1 MNASDS
7 VPVPPSSKEVES
19 VVRRSADLTVAAAL
33 ASRATTDPEGT
44 FLIFEDDTVTFGQME
59 TRAEALAASLHGLG
73 IKPGD
78 RVAVVMPSWPEFVI
92 SMFAVAKLGAVL
104 VPLNP
109 RLTADDLRYTLRHS
123 EAVAAITAE
132 TLQDL
137 DFLQLF
143 EELLAQLPDLQHV
156 ITVGEEDLWH
166 DDRVFQFEDL
176 LSAGGGRDYSAN
188 SPPSADE
195 VFAILYTAGTTG
207 KPKGVELT
215 HANLLQVAGSTAD
228 ALGLDQ
234 DDRVVGIMALFHVFG
249 LGPGILGSLLAGA
262 ALVLQDEF
270 GPAGALDLVERHRA
284 TVHYGVPTLFV
295 AELREQ
301 AKVPRDLTSLRRGLV
316 AGAPVSDELVK
327 AVQDKI
333 CPELL
338 IAYSLTETS
347 STVCVTRP
355 SDPAAKRIFTVGRPL
370 ENNVVRIV
378 DEDGAELPVE
388 SVGEIVVRGPGVM
401 RGYYRQPRKT
411 SDSLDVDGHFRTG
424 DLGMEDEE
432 GFIHLVGRKKEV
444 IIRSGSNVYPREV
457 EDRLQ
462 SHPAIRETMVV
473 GVPDELLGEAICA
486 CVLLEE
492 GAIVTGQEIQD
503 WCSVTLADYK
513 VPDVVQFMDEFP
525 LTGTGKVQRGELA
538 RLIRAA
544 HAEPAE
550 PKT

>member
-1 MNASDS
+1 MGG
-7 VPVPPSSKEVES
+7 
-19 VVRRSADLTVAAAL
+19 RSGDRTLAAAL
-33 ASRATTDPEGT
+33 ASRATTNPEDP
-44 FLIFEDDTVTFGQME
+44 FVIFEDEVVTFGQME

-73 IKPGD
+73 VESGD

-132 TLQDL
+132 TLKDL

-143 EELLAQLPDLQHV
+143 EDLLTQLPDLKYL
-156 ITVGEEDLWH
+156 ITVGDEDLWH

-176 LSAGGGRDYSAN
+176 VSAGGGRDYSVT
-188 SPPSADE
+188 SLPDADE

-228 ALGLDQ
+228 ALGLGR

-249 LGPGILGSLLAGA
+249 LGPGILGSLLSGA
-262 ALVLQDEF
+262 TLLLQDEF
-270 GPAGALDLVERHRA
+270 GPAGTLDLVERHRA

-301 AKVPRDLTSLRRGLV
+301 AKDPRNLDSLRRGLV
-316 AGAPVSDELVK
+316 AGAPVSDTLVK
-327 AVQDKI
+327 AVQEKI

-355 SDPAAKRIFTVGRPL
+355 DDPEAKRIFTVGRPL

-378 DEDGAELPVE
+378 DEDGAELPEE
-388 SVGEIVVRGPGVM
+388 SIGEIAVRGPGVM
-401 RGYYRQPRKT
+401 RGYYRQPHET
-411 SDSLDVDGHFRTG
+411 SSLIDSDGYFLTG

-462 SHPAIRETMVV
+462 SHPAIREAMVA

-486 CVLLEE
+486 CVLPEE
-492 GAIVTGQEIQD
+492 GAIVTSQEIQD

-513 VPDVVQFMDEFP
+513 VPDVVQFMEEFP
-525 LTGTGKVQRGELA
+525 LTGTGKVRRAELS

-544 HAEPAE
+544 HAEP
-550 PKT
+550 KT

>member
-1 MNASDS
+1 
-7 VPVPPSSKEVES
+7 VP
-19 VVRRSADLTVAAAL
+19 AAL

-44 FLIFEDDTVTFGQME
+44 FLIHRDQTVTFGQME
-59 TRAEALAASLHGLG
+59 TRSEALAASLSGLG
-73 IKPGD
+73 IEPGD
-78 RVAVVMPSWPEFVI
+78 RVAVVLPSWPEFVI
-92 SMFAVAKLGAVL
+92 SMFAVAKLGAVM

-109 RLTADDLRYTLRHS
+109 RLTTDDLRYTLRHS
-123 EAVAAITAE
+123 EANVAITAE
-132 TLQDL
+132 TVGDL

-143 EELLAQLPDLQHV
+143 EDLLVQLPEFQYL
-156 ITVGEEDLWH
+156 ITVGEEDLWY

-176 LSAGGGRDYSAN
+176 LSAGGGRDYSAS
-188 SPPSADE
+188 SPPSADD
-195 VFAILYTAGTTG
+195 VFVIVYTAGTTG

-215 HANLLQVAGSTAD
+215 HANLLQIAGSTAQ
-228 ALGLDQ
+228 ALRLDR
-234 DDRVVGIMALFHVFG
+234 DDCVVGIMALFHVFG
-249 LGPGILGSLLAGA
+249 LGPGILGSLLSGA
-262 ALVLQDEF
+262 TLVLQDEF

-301 AKVPRDLTSLRRGLV
+301 AKAPRDLGSLRRGLV
-316 AGAPVSDELVK
+316 AGAPVSDEFVRE
-327 AVQDKI
+327 AQEKI

-347 STVCVTRP
+347 STVCLTSP
-355 SDPAAKRIFTVGRPL
+355 DDPEGKRLFTVGRPL
-370 ENNVVRIV
+370 ENNVIKIV
-378 DEDGAELPVE
+378 GPDGAELPVE
-388 SVGEIVVRGPGVM
+388 SVGEIAVRGPGVM
-401 RGYYRQPRKT
+401 RGYYRQPGET
-411 SDSLDVDGHFRTG
+411 SNSFDPDGYFLTG

-462 SHPAIRETMVV
+462 SHPAIREAMVA

-486 CVLLEE
+486 CVLPEE
-492 GAIVTGQEIQD
+492 GAIVTGQELQD

-525 LTGTGKVQRGELA
+525 LTGTGRVQRGELA

-544 HAEPAE
+544 HAEAAE

>member
-7 VPVPPSSKEVES
+7 PPVPENSKGVES
-19 VVRRSADLTVAAAL
+19 VGKGSTDLTLPAAL
-33 ASRATTDPEGT
+33 ASRATTDPEAT
-44 FLIFEDDTVTFGQME
+44 FLIFGEEAVTFGQME

-73 IKPGD
+73 IEPGD
-78 RVAVVMPSWPEFVI
+78 RVAVVMPAWPEFVI

-109 RLTADDLRYTLRHS
+109 RLTAEDLRYTLRHS
-123 EAVAAITAE
+123 EAVVAITAE
-132 TLQDL
+132 TLEDI

-143 EELLAQLPDLQHV
+143 EELLVQLPALQYL
-156 ITVGEEDLWH
+156 ITVGEEDLWY

-176 LSAGGGRDYSAN
+176 LSAGGGRDYAAT
-188 SPPSADE
+188 SPPSADDL
-195 VFAILYTAGTTG
+195 FTIIYTAGTTG

-215 HANLLQVAGSTAD
+215 HANLLRVAGSTAD
-228 ALGLDQ
+228 TLGLNG

-249 LGPGILGSLLAGA
+249 LGPGILGSLLSGA
-262 ALVLQDEF
+262 TLVLQDEF

-301 AKVPRDLTSLRRGLV
+301 NRVPRDLDSLRRGLV

-327 AVQDKI
+327 AVQEKI

-347 STVCVTRP
+347 STVCITRP
-355 SDPAAKRIFTVGRPL
+355 DDPEGKRIFTVGRPL
-370 ENNVVRIV
+370 ENNSVRIV
-378 DEDGAELPVE
+378 DPDGAELPLE
-388 SVGEIVVRGPGVM
+388 SVGEIAVRGPGVM
-401 RGYYRQPRKT
+401 RGYYRQPLET
-411 SDSLDVDGHFRTG
+411 SSSVDPDGYLLTG

-462 SHPAIRETMVV
+462 SHPAIREAMVAA
-473 GVPDELLGEAICA
+473 VPDELLGEAICA
-486 CVLLEE
+486 CVLPEE
-492 GAIVTGQEIQD
+492 GAIVTDQEIKD

-525 LTGTGKVQRGELA
+525 LTGTGRIQRGELS

-544 HAEPAE
+544 HAES
-550 PKT
+550 KK

>member
-1 MNASDS
+1 MTVSF
-7 VPVPPSSKEVES
+7 SS
-19 VVRRSADLTVAAAL
+19 R
-33 ASRATTDPEGT
+33 
-44 FLIFEDDTVTFGQME
+44 IC
-59 TRAEALAASLHGLG
+59 SL
-73 IKPGD
+73 
-78 RVAVVMPSWPEFVI
+78 R
-92 SMFAVAKLGAVL
+92 
-104 VPLNP
+104 
-109 RLTADDLRYTLRHS
+109 
-123 EAVAAITAE
+123 
-132 TLQDL
+132 
-137 DFLQLF
+137 
-143 EELLAQLPDLQHV
+143 
-156 ITVGEEDLWH
+156 
-166 DDRVFQFEDL
+166 
-176 LSAGGGRDYSAN
+176 GGGRDYSVN

-195 VFAILYTAGTTG
+195 VFAIVYTAGTTG

-228 ALGLDQ
+228 ALGLDRE
-234 DDRVVGIMALFHVFG
+234 DRVVGIMALFHVFG
-249 LGPGILGSLLAGA
+249 LGPGILGSLLSGA
-262 ALVLQDEF
+262 TLVLQDEF

-301 AKVPRDLTSLRRGLV
+301 AKAPRDLGSLRCGLV
-316 AGAPVSDELVK
+316 AGAPVSDEFVK
-327 AVQDKI
+327 AAQEKI

-347 STVCVTRP
+347 STVCITRP
-355 SDPAAKRIFTVGRPL
+355 DDPEGKRIFTVGRPL
-370 ENNVVRIV
+370 ENNSVRIV
-378 DEDGAELPVE
+378 DPDGAELPVE
-388 SVGEIVVRGPGVM
+388 SVGEIAVRGPGVM
-401 RGYYRQPRKT
+401 RGYYRQPRET
-411 SDSLDVDGHFRTG
+411 SNSFDPDGYFLTG

-432 GFIHLVGRKKEV
+432 GFFHLVGRKKEV

-462 SHPAIRETMVV
+462 SHPAIREAMVA

-486 CVLLEE
+486 CVLPEE

-525 LTGTGKVQRGELA
+525 LTGTGRVQRAELS

-550 PKT
+550 AAKPKT

>member
-1 MNASDS
+1 M
-7 VPVPPSSKEVES
+7 
-19 VVRRSADLTVAAAL
+19 
-33 ASRATTDPEGT
+33 
-44 FLIFEDDTVTFGQME
+44 
-59 TRAEALAASLHGLG
+59 
-73 IKPGD
+73 
-78 RVAVVMPSWPEFVI
+78 
-92 SMFAVAKLGAVL
+92 
-104 VPLNP
+104 PLNP
-109 RLTADDLRYTLRHS
+109 RLTADDLGYTLRHS

-132 TLQDL
+132 TLEGL

-143 EELLAQLPDLQHV
+143 EELLARLPDLQYL

-176 LSAGGGRDYSAN
+176 LSAGGGRDYSIA

-215 HANLLQVAGSTAD
+215 HANLLHVAGSTAD
-228 ALGLDQ
+228 ALGLDP
-234 DDRVVGIMALFHVFG
+234 DDCVVGIMALFHVFG
-249 LGPGILGSLLAGA
+249 LGPGVLGSLLSGA
-262 ALVLQDEF
+262 TLVLQDEF

-301 AKVPRDLTSLRRGLV
+301 TKVSRNLASLRGGLV

-327 AVQDKI
+327 AVQEKI
-333 CPELL
+333 CPKLL

-347 STVCVTRP
+347 STVCVTRQD
-355 SDPAAKRIFTVGRPL
+355 DPEAKRIFTVGRPL
-370 ENNVVRIV
+370 ENTVVRIV
-378 DEDGAELPVE
+378 DPDGTELPVE
-388 SVGEIVVRGPGVM
+388 SVGEIAVRGPGVM
-401 RGYYRQPRKT
+401 RGYYRQPRET
-411 SDSLDVDGHFRTG
+411 SNLIDSDGYFLTG

-462 SHPAIRETMVV
+462 SHPAIREAMVA

-486 CVLLEE
+486 CVLPEE
-492 GAIVTGQEIQD
+492 GAIVTSQEIQD

-525 LTGTGKVQRGELA
+525 LTGTGRVQRGELA

-544 HAEPAE
+544 HAES
-550 PKT
+550 KT

>member
-1 MNASDS
+1 MSASDS
-7 VPVPPSSKEVES
+7 APVPEKSKGAETAAG
-19 VVRRSADLTVAAAL
+19 RWADLTVPAAL
-33 ASRATTDPEGT
+33 ASRATTDPEGA
-44 FLIFEDDTVTFGQME
+44 FLIFEDETVTFGQME

-73 IKPGD
+73 IEPGD
-78 RVAVVMPSWPEFVI
+78 RVAVVMPAWPEFVI
-92 SMFAVAKLGAVL
+92 SMFAVAKVGAVL
-104 VPLNP
+104 VPMNP
-109 RLTADDLRYTLRHS
+109 RLTADDVRYTLRHS

-132 TLQDL
+132 SLEDL

-143 EELLAQLPDLQHV
+143 DELLVQLPDLQYL
-156 ITVGEEDLWH
+156 ITVGEEDLWY

-176 LSAGGGRDYSAN
+176 LSAGGGRDYSAT
-188 SPPSADE
+188 SPPSADDL
-195 VFAILYTAGTTG
+195 FAILYTAGTTG

-215 HANLLQVAGSTAD
+215 HANLLRVAGSTAD
-228 ALGLDQ
+228 ALGLGR

-249 LGPGILGSLLAGA
+249 LGPGILGSLLSGA
-262 ALVLQDEF
+262 TLVLQDEF

-301 AKVPRDLTSLRRGLV
+301 TKVPRDLGSLRRGLV

-327 AVQDKI
+327 GVQEKI

-338 IAYSLTETS
+338 IAFSLTETS

-355 SDPAAKRIFTVGRPL
+355 EDPEGKRLFTVGRPL
-370 ENNVVRIV
+370 ENNIVRIV
-378 DEDGAELPVE
+378 APDGAELPVE
-388 SVGEIVVRGPGVM
+388 SVGEIAVRGPGVM
-401 RGYYRQPRKT
+401 RGYYRQPSDT
-411 SDSLDVDGHFRTG
+411 SNAFDLDGYLLTG
-424 DLGMEDEE
+424 DLGMEDED

-462 SHPAIRETMVV
+462 SHPAIREAMVA

-486 CVLLEE
+486 CVLPEE

-525 LTGTGKVQRGELA
+525 LTGTGRVQRGELS

-544 HAEPAE
+544 HAES
-550 PKT
+550 KT

>member
-1 MNASDS
+1 MNGSDS
-7 VPVPPSSKEVES
+7 DPVPDKSKRVES
-19 VVRRSADLTVAAAL
+19 VAGRSADLTLPAAL
-33 ASRATTDPEGT
+33 ASRATTDPEDV
-44 FLIFEDDTVTFGQME
+44 FLIHGDESVTFGQLE
-59 TRAEALAASLHGLG
+59 TRAEVLAASLHGLG
-73 IKPGD
+73 IEPGD

-123 EAVAAITAE
+123 EAVVAITAE
-132 TLQDL
+132 TLGDV

-143 EELLAQLPDLQHV
+143 EELLVQLPDLQYL
-156 ITVGEEDLWH
+156 ITVGKEDLWY

-176 LSAGGGRDYSAN
+176 LSAGGGRDYSAT
-188 SPPSADE
+188 SPPSAGE
-195 VFAILYTAGTTG
+195 LFAIVYTAGTTG

-228 ALGLDQ
+228 ALGLRP

-249 LGPGILGSLLAGA
+249 LGPGILGSLLSGA

-270 GPAGALDLVERHRA
+270 GQAGALDLVERQRA

-295 AELREQ
+295 SELGEQ
-301 AKVPRDLTSLRRGLV
+301 TKAPRDLGSLRRGLV

-327 AVQDKI
+327 AVQEKI

-355 SDPAAKRIFTVGRPL
+355 DDPQLKRIFTVGRPL
-370 ENNVVRIV
+370 ESNVVRIV
-378 DEDGAELPVE
+378 DPDGAELPVE
-388 SVGEIVVRGPGVM
+388 SVGEIAVSGPGVM
-401 RGYYRQPRKT
+401 RGYYRQPRET
-411 SDSLDVDGHFRTG
+411 SDSIDQDGYFLTG

-432 GFIHLVGRKKEV
+432 GFIHLVGRKKKV

-462 SHPAIRETMVV
+462 SHPAIREAMVA

-486 CVLLEE
+486 CVLPEE
-492 GAIVTGQEIQD
+492 DAIVTGPEIQD
-503 WCSVTLADYK
+503 WCSVTLAAYK

-525 LTGTGKVQRGELA
+525 MTGTGRVQRGELS

-544 HAEPAE
+544 HAEP
-550 PKT
+550 KT

>member
-462 SHPAIRETMVV
+462 SHPAIHETMVV

>member
-1 MNASDS
+1 MKESSGSRDPRLA
-7 VPVPPSSKEVES
+7 VGGPP
-19 VVRRSADLTVAAAL
+19 ADLTVPAAL
-33 ASRATTDPEGT
+33 ASRATADPEGT
-44 FLIFEDDTVTFGQME
+44 FLIHGDETVTFGQME

-73 IKPGD
+73 IERGD
-78 RVAVVMPSWPEFVI
+78 RVAVAMPSWPEFVI
-92 SMFAVAKLGAVL
+92 AMFAVAKLGAVV

-109 RLTADDLRYTLRHS
+109 KLTADDLRYTLRHS
-123 EAVAAITAE
+123 AAVAAITAE
-132 TLQDL
+132 TVGDL

-143 EELLAQLPDLQHV
+143 EELLVQLPELQYL
-156 ITVGEEDLWH
+156 ITVGDEDLWY

-176 LSAGGGRDYSAN
+176 LSAGGGRDYSAK

-195 VFAILYTAGTTG
+195 VFAIVYTAGTTG

-215 HANLLQVAGSTAD
+215 HANLLQVAGSTVET
-228 ALGLDQ
+228 LGLTR

-249 LGPGILGSLLAGA
+249 LGPGILGSLLSGA
-262 ALVLQDEF
+262 TLVLQDEF

-301 AKVPRDLTSLRRGLV
+301 ARVPRDLGSLRCGLV
-316 AGAPVSDELVK
+316 AGAPVSDEFMK
-327 AVQDKI
+327 AAQEEI
-333 CPELL
+333 CPDLL

-347 STVCVTRP
+347 STVCLTRP
-355 SDPAAKRIFTVGRPL
+355 DDPLAKRIFTVGRPL
-370 ENNVVRIV
+370 KNNDVKIV
-378 DEDGAELPVE
+378 DPDGAELPVE
-388 SVGEIVVRGPGVM
+388 SVGEIAVRGPGVM
-401 RGYYRQPRKT
+401 RGYYRQPRET
-411 SDSLDVDGHFRTG
+411 SSLFDSDGYFLTG

-432 GFIHLVGRKKEV
+432 GFFHLVGRKKEV

-462 SHPAIRETMVV
+462 SHPAIREAMVA

-486 CVLLEE
+486 CVLPEE

-525 LTGTGKVQRGELA
+525 MTGTGKVQRGELS

-544 HAEPAE
+544 HAEPR
-550 PKT
+550 T

>member
-1 MNASDS
+1 MDASDS
-7 VPVPPSSKEVES
+7 VPVPEESK
-19 VVRRSADLTVAAAL
+19 RAKWGGGRPADLTVSAAL
-33 ASRATTDPEGT
+33 ALRATMDPEGV
-44 FLIFEDDTVTFGQME
+44 FLVFEDQTVTFGQLE
-59 TRAEALAASLHGLG
+59 TRAEALAASLNGLG
-73 IKPGD
+73 IEPGD

-92 SMFAVAKLGAVL
+92 SMFAVAKIGAVL

-109 RLTADDLRYTLRHS
+109 NLTAEDLRYTLRHS

-132 TLQDL
+132 TLGDI

-143 EELLAQLPDLQHV
+143 EELLVQLPDLQYLV
-156 ITVGEEDLWH
+156 TVGEEDLWY

-176 LSAGGGRDYSAN
+176 LSAGGGRDYSA
-188 SPPSADE
+188 PSVLLADE
-195 VFAILYTAGTTG
+195 VLAILYTAGTTG

-234 DDRVVGIMALFHVFG
+234 DDCVVGIMALFHVFG
-249 LGPGILGSLLAGA
+249 LGPGILGSLLSGA
-262 ALVLQDEF
+262 TLVLQDEF
-270 GPAGALDLVERHRA
+270 GPAGSLDLIERHKA

-301 AKVPRDLTSLRRGLV
+301 TEAPRDLTSLRRGLV

-327 AVQDKI
+327 EVEATI

-355 SDPAAKRIFTVGRPL
+355 DDPDSKRIFTVGRPL
-370 ENNVVRIV
+370 ESVVIKIL
-378 DEDGAELPVE
+378 DPDGVELPVE
-388 SVGEIVVRGPGVM
+388 SVGEIAVRGPGVM
-401 RGYYRQPRKT
+401 RGYYRQPRET
-411 SDSLDVDGHFRTG
+411 STLVDGDGYFLTG

-432 GFIHLVGRKKEV
+432 GFFHLVGRKKEV
-444 IIRSGSNVYPREV
+444 MIRSGSNVYPREV

-462 SHPAIRETMVV
+462 SHPAIRESMVA
-473 GVPDELLGEAICA
+473 GVPDELLGEAIYA

-492 GAIVTGQEIQD
+492 GAIVTGQEIKD

-525 LTGTGKVQRGELA
+525 LTGTGRIQRGELS
-538 RLIRAA
+538 RRIRAA
-544 HAEPAE
+544 HAES
-550 PKT
+550 KT

>member
-7 VPVPPSSKEVES
+7 GPVPAKSKEVEA
-19 VVRRSADLTVAAAL
+19 VGGRSGDLTLPAAL
-33 ASRATTDPEGT
+33 ATRATADPEGT
-44 FLIFEDDTVTFGQME
+44 FLIFKDEVVTFGEME

-73 IKPGD
+73 IEPGD

-92 SMFAVAKLGAVL
+92 SMFAVAKVGAVL

-109 RLTADDLRYTLRHS
+109 RLTADDLGYTLRHS

-132 TLQDL
+132 TLEGL

-143 EELLAQLPDLQHV
+143 EELLARLPDLQYL

-176 LSAGGGRDYSAN
+176 LSAGGGRDYSIA

-215 HANLLQVAGSTAD
+215 HANLLHVAGRTAD
-228 ALGLDQ
+228 ALGLDPY
-234 DDRVVGIMALFHVFG
+234 DRVVGIMALFHVFG
-249 LGPGILGSLLAGA
+249 LGPGVLGSLLSGA
-262 ALVLQDEF
+262 TLVLQDEF

-301 AKVPRDLTSLRRGLV
+301 TKVPRNLASLRGGLV

-327 AVQDKI
+327 AVQEKI
-333 CPELL
+333 CPKLL

-347 STVCVTRP
+347 STVCVTRQD
-355 SDPAAKRIFTVGRPL
+355 DPEAKRIFTVGRPL
-370 ENNVVRIV
+370 ENTVVRIV
-378 DEDGAELPVE
+378 DPDGTELPVE
-388 SVGEIVVRGPGVM
+388 SVGEIAVRGPGVM
-401 RGYYRQPRKT
+401 RGYYRQPRET
-411 SDSLDVDGHFRTG
+411 SNLIDSDGYFLTG

-462 SHPAIRETMVV
+462 SHPAIREAMVA

-486 CVLLEE
+486 CVLPEE
-492 GAIVTGQEIQD
+492 GAIVTSQEIQD

-525 LTGTGKVQRGELA
+525 LTGTGRVQRGELA

-544 HAEPAE
+544 HAES
-550 PKT
+550 KT